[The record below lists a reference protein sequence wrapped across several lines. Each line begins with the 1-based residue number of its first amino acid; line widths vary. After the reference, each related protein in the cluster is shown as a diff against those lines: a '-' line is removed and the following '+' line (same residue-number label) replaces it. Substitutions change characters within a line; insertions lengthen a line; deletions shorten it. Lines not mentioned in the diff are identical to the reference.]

1 MSEPFF
7 EIKDLRVNFLVG
19 RSKLTAVHDIS
30 FSMNEG
36 ETLCV
41 VGESGCGKSV
51 TANTILRLLPKHT
64 SEVAGGQVLLRGKN
78 LLEATEAEIRE
89 IRGNKI
95 SMIFQE
101 PMTSLNPVYTIGKQ
115 MIETLQAHQKIS
127 KDEAF
132 ERCVKML
139 SLVEVP
145 EARQR
150 MHAYPHQLSGGLRQR
165 IIIAMALS
173 CEPELLIADE
183 PTTALDV
190 TIQAQVLSLI
200 NKLKTE
206 LHTAVLLVTHD
217 MGVVADM
224 ADQVVVMYAGEIVE
238 HDTVRGIFKNPL
250 HPYTQGLLASIP
262 RMDKRVEQLYTI
274 QGVVPSLKNF
284 PEGCRFSTRCPDCQ
298 EKCQKV
304 APDLVQRDGKRVR
317 CWKYCGEGGA
327 QGV

>member
-1 MSEPFF
+1 MSETFF
-7 EIKDLRVNFLVG
+7 EVKDLRVNFLVG
-19 RSKLTAVHDIS
+19 RSKLAAVHDIS
-30 FSMNEG
+30 FSMSEG

-51 TANTILRLLPKHT
+51 TANAILRLLPKHT

-89 IRGNKI
+89 IRGNRI

-101 PMTSLNPVYTIGKQ
+101 PMTALNPVYTIGAQ
-115 MIETLQAHQKIS
+115 MMETLQAHQKIS
-127 KDEAF
+127 KSEAF
-132 ERCVKML
+132 ERSVEML
-139 SLVEVP
+139 SLVEIP

-173 CEPELLIADE
+173 CKPELLIADE

-200 NKLKTE
+200 NKLKSE
-206 LHTAVLLVTHD
+206 MHTAVLLVTHD

-238 HDTVRGIFKNPL
+238 HDTVRGIFTNPL

-274 QGVVPSLKNF
+274 RGVVPSLKNF
-284 PEGCRFSTRCPDCQ
+284 PEGCRFSTRCPDCG
-298 EKCQKV
+298 EKCRKT
-304 APDLVQRDGKRVR
+304 APPLVWKDGKRIR
-317 CWKYCGEGGA
+317 CWKYSGEGGVHSA
-327 QGV
+327 

>member
-7 EIKDLRVNFLVG
+7 EVKNLRVNFLVG
-19 RSKLTAVHDIS
+19 RNKLTAVHDIS

-41 VGESGCGKSV
+41 VGESGCGKTV

-64 SEVAGGQVLLRGKN
+64 SEVADGAVLLRGKN
-78 LLEATEAEIRE
+78 LLEASEAEIRE

-115 MIETLQAHQKIS
+115 MIETIQAHRKMS
-127 KDEAF
+127 KRDAF
-132 ERCVKML
+132 ERSVEML
-139 SLVEVP
+139 SMVEIP

-150 MHAYPHQLSGGLRQR
+150 MQAYPHQLSGGLRQR
-165 IIIAMALS
+165 VIIAMALS

-190 TIQAQVLSLI
+190 TIQAQVLSLM

-262 RMDKRVEQLYTI
+262 RMDKRVEQLYAI

-284 PEGCRFSTRCPDCQ
+284 PKGCRFSTRCPECR
-298 EKCQKV
+298 EKCREE
-304 APDLVQRDGKRVR
+304 APPLIERDGKRIR
-317 CWKYCGEGGA
+317 CWNYCGEGGA
-327 QGV
+327 QDE